1 MAASGKS
8 KKKMSLNRRNTLVGL
23 SFILPNFIGF
33 FIFVMI
39 PVAFSLMLSFAD
51 WDGFNPMKFA
61 GLDDFVAI
69 FKDPGIPGIYL
80 ENPVFQRVYRIL
92 FHVRIPWS
100 GDSSESET
108 EGKGN
113 FPLRHLFPLCG
124 FHGCGSCGMEFPV
137 S

>member
-1 MAASGKS
+1 MTMAASGKS

-61 GLDDFVAI
+61 GLDNFVAI
-69 FKDPGIPGIYL
+69 FKDR
-80 ENPVFQRVYRIL
+80 VFRGSIWKTLYFSAFTAVSY
-92 FHVRIPWS
+92 
-100 GDSSESET
+100 T
-108 EGKGN
+108 
-113 FPLRHLFPLCG
+113 HLTLPTIA
-124 FHGCGSCGMEFPV
+124 
-137 S
+137 